1 MNLMQ
6 QISAKSYYVPTLIFF
21 FFLGFYLFTAKGVV
35 HIADGMVNF
44 QTVRSLVETQS
55 LAVDCR
61 ILDEFVVHNGNGR
74 CYSKYDLGLPI
85 ASAPFYLIGK
95 LLGAPDPPDLDTV
108 SVPKLFVSLLPQ
120 FATAV
125 TCALLYVLA
134 LHLSSQKAAAFGTA
148 FLYGIATLAWPY
160 AGVYFSQPLI
170 SLLLLLAVTLLVK
183 YPPTHYKAL
192 YVAGLAL
199 GWACLTRLD
208 ALPLVIVVV
217 AYAVYRLWRSQS
229 SGRQWAMA
237 LFLLGAPIFLALLVY
252 LGMNAVRTG
261 SYWQV
266 GYANEGWTTPFLT
279 GLYGLLFSPGRGL
292 VFYSPLAVL
301 AVIGLWDLWRRGWRV
316 EVLLIGGLF
325 AAQVA
330 IYASW
335 WAWEGGVVWGPR
347 FLVSTHA
354 LLMVGLLPWL
364 DGGWPKWPVI
374 GTAVVAFIIQFI
386 GMATEAGTYLQES
399 GFTYQQTL
407 FTWQAS
413 PIIGQFKDL
422 LARKYAFLLA
432 NRGYGLLSTAELL
445 LWLVICLVLM
455 FVPLWLL
462 RGRFSSDETAVSYNT
477 LDLESLRDD
486 RIGEISS

>member
-55 LAVDCR
+55 LAVDCG
-61 ILDEFVVHNGNGR
+61 IIDEFVVQNENGR
-74 CYSKYDLGLPI
+74 CYSKYDLGLPL
-85 ASAPFYLIGK
+85 ASLPFYLTGK
-95 LLGAPDPPDLDTV
+95 LLGSPDPLDLYTV
-108 SVPKLFVSLLPQ
+108 SVPKLVVSLLPQ

-134 LHLSSQKAAAFGTA
+134 LHLNGQEAAAFGTA

-192 YVAGLAL
+192 FIVGLAC

-208 ALPLVIVVV
+208 TLPLVIVVA

-229 SGRQWAMA
+229 SVRQWAAA
-237 LFLLGAPIFLALLVY
+237 LFLLGAPIFLALLAY
-252 LGMNAVRTG
+252 LGMNFVRTG

-279 GLYGLLFSPGRGL
+279 GLYGLLLSPGRGL
-292 VFYSPLAVL
+292 VFYSPLVVL
-301 AVIGLWDLWRRGWRV
+301 AVIGLW
-316 EVLLIGGLF
+316 
-325 AAQVA
+325 
-330 IYASW
+330 
-335 WAWEGGVVWGPR
+335 
-347 FLVSTHA
+347 
-354 LLMVGLLPWL
+354 
-364 DGGWPKWPVI
+364 
-374 GTAVVAFIIQFI
+374 
-386 GMATEAGTYLQES
+386 
-399 GFTYQQTL
+399 
-407 FTWQAS
+407 
-413 PIIGQFKDL
+413 
-422 LARKYAFLLA
+422 
-432 NRGYGLLSTAELL
+432 EL
-445 LWLVICLVLM
+445 
-455 FVPLWLL
+455 
-462 RGRFSSDETAVSYNT
+462 
-477 LDLESLRDD
+477 
-486 RIGEISS
+486 